1 MNIHEIKN
9 PNGPEWTAELSQRD
23 QTGSVFDDL
32 DHVQVQSAPADGA
45 KCERCWRYV
54 PDVANDPN
62 YPTVCL
68 RCADALA
75 AIHYPPYTSE
85 GTEPQA

>member
-1 MNIHEIKN
+1 M
-9 PNGPEWTAELSQRD
+9 PELFNVSEVDFLTAPHTD
-23 QTGSVFDDL
+23 P
-32 DHVQVQSAPADGA
+32 DHLPTLAVRRSERS

-54 PDVANDPN
+54 PDVGDDAR

-68 RCADALA
+68 RCADALQ
-75 AIHYPPYTSE
+75 AINYPPYDSPTD